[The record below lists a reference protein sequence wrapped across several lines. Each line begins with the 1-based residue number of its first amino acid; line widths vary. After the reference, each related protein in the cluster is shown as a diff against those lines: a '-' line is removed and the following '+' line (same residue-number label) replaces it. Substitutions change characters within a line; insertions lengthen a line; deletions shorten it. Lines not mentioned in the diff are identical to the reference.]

1 MKQGNYFK
9 MAAVDQETA
18 EIFIYGDIVSE
29 GWRWSDDE
37 TSAVSFRDA
46 LKSLGDVNAIDL
58 RINSGGGDV
67 FEAVAIYNM
76 IKRHPATVTAH
87 VDGLAA
93 SAASVIAM
101 AADKLIMPAN
111 SMLMIHNAWSV
122 FMGDHN
128 AFRKFANDLENIN
141 QSVKRSYLDKN
152 SALKEEELSALM
164 DAETWLSAQ
173 ESLEMGLADEVIT
186 AVQVAASITEDQM
199 ARYSKTPASLTE
211 EVKNED
217 GNKSFEE
224 ILKQVEENFLKKI
237 EEIENKLDKQPEKEP
252 LQTPENSGLR
262 KLFLQ
267 F

>member
-9 MAAVDQETA
+9 MAVVDDAKA
-18 EIFIYGDIVSE
+18 EVFIYGDIVSE
-29 GWRWSDDE
+29 GWRWGEDE

-46 LKSLGDVNAIDL
+46 LKELGDVSAIDL

-67 FEAVAIYNM
+67 FEAVAIHNM
-76 IKRHPATVTAH
+76 IKRHPAQVTAY

-128 AFRKFANDLENIN
+128 AFRKFADDLEKIN

-152 SALKEEELSALM
+152 SELSEENLTALM

-186 AVQVAASITEDQM
+186 AVQVAASITDKQM
-199 ARYSKTPASLTE
+199 ARYAKTPAVLTE
-211 EVKNED
+211 EVEPD
-217 GNKSFEE
+217 VDPTMAALEE
-224 ILKQVEENFLKKI
+224 IKAQLAALQQHTKPI
-237 EEIENKLDKQPEKEP
+237 EKEP
-252 LQTPENSGLR
+252 LQSPAKQSGLR
-262 KLFLQ
+262 ELFLK

>member
-1 MKQGNYFK
+1 MKKGNYFK
-9 MAAVDQETA
+9 MAAVDQERA
-18 EIFIYGDIVSE
+18 EIFIYGDIVPE

-46 LKSLGDVNAIDL
+46 LKSLGDVSAIDL

-101 AADKLIMPAN
+101 AADKLMMPAN

-128 AFRKFANDLENIN
+128 AFRKFADDLENIN

-152 SALKEEELSALM
+152 SELKEDELSALM

-173 ESLEMGLADEVIT
+173 EALEMGLADEVIT

-199 ARYSKTPASLTE
+199 ARYSKTPAALTE
-211 EVKNED
+211 DVKEPSKD
-217 GNKSFEE
+217 VWDMEKLAKAVQDMQASIHTIQQQNKE
-224 ILKQVEENFLKKI
+224 
-237 EEIENKLDKQPEKEP
+237 PEKEP
-252 LQTPENSGLR
+252 LQSPENSGLR